1 MRNKADVARNLCF
14 HMLTEVF
21 KNTAYSNI
29 VLQNSLR
36 STRLTQ
42 QEKSFT
48 VAMFYGTITR
58 VHTLNYYL
66 RRNLRK
72 KFETLDLDVHTILLL
87 GLWQLMYAHSV
98 PPFAAVNEMVKV
110 AKLYTNEGGVR
121 LVNAVLRTLAK
132 ECEDGSIDPENS
144 RFDVKYSLN
153 KELSGCLIKWY
164 GQEKAEKIAAAFL
177 KDPSVT
183 ARVNR
188 LRVTKAALAESFKGD
203 GVTTEDG
210 LFMEEALRI
219 DLSGHAVYELSGF
232 KDGLFMIQDEGAMLA
247 SFILSPE
254 KGQKILDV
262 CSAPGGKSCH
272 IAELMEDQ
280 GKVTALDLNEIRLNM
295 VAQNQERLGLT
306 CIDTAVADATKLT
319 EELPQYLSY
328 FDGVLTDVP
337 CSGLGLLLR
346 KPDIRL
352 TMTYEKM
359 QELIPVQAQILNQAA
374 GFVKPGGTLV
384 YSTCTINPHENG
396 EQADNFLL
404 TQTDFE
410 EYPFADILPAKI
422 VSLNPEHLETAMH
435 GRLQLLPDVDGCD
448 GFYIARF
455 RRKP

>member
-1 MRNKADVARNLCF
+1 
-14 HMLTEVF
+14 
-21 KNTAYSNI
+21 
-29 VLQNSLR
+29 
-36 STRLTQ
+36 
-42 QEKSFT
+42 
-48 VAMFYGTITR
+48 
-58 VHTLNYYL
+58 
-66 RRNLRK
+66 
-72 KFETLDLDVHTILLL
+72 
-87 GLWQLMYAHSV
+87 
-98 PPFAAVNEMVKV
+98 
-110 AKLYTNEGGVR
+110 
-121 LVNAVLRTLAK
+121 
-132 ECEDGSIDPENS
+132 
-144 RFDVKYSLN
+144 
-153 KELSGCLIKWY
+153 
-164 GQEKAEKIAAAFL
+164 
-177 KDPSVT
+177 
-183 ARVNR
+183 VNR
-188 LRVTKAALAESFKGD
+188 LRVTKAELAVCFTSD
-203 GVTTEDG
+203 GVTAEDG

-247 SFILSPE
+247 SYILSPE

-306 CIDTAVADATKLT
+306 CIDTAVADATKLGG
-319 EELPQYLSY
+319 ELPQYLSY

-359 QELIPVQAQILNQAA
+359 QELLPVQAQILNQAA
-374 GFVKPGGTLV
+374 GFVRPGGTLV

-404 TQTDFE
+404 NHTDFE

-422 VSLNPEHLETAMH
+422 ISLNPEHLKTALH